1 MSKIKKITSIALS
14 LLIIFSTILSTP
26 VNAKAKENNN
36 YISIMHKINTA
47 RQNFPIRYNFSLE
60 KEADIYFEL
69 AINERTTLGLD
80 IKNQKEEV
88 ALIYLIV

>member
-1 MSKIKKITSIALS
+1 MEGWSKKMSKIKKITSIALS

-69 AINERTTLGLD
+69 AINERTTVVWL
-80 IKNQKEEV
+80 
-88 ALIYLIV
+88 